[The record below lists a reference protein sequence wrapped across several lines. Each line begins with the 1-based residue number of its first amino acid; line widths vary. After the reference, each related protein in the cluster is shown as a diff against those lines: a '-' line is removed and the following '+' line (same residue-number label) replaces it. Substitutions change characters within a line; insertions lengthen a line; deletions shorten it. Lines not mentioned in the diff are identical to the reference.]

1 MKRVIL
7 HNDRDF
13 TLRRR
18 HPWVLS
24 GAICRV
30 EGGEPGPGETVA
42 VLGGD
47 GAALALGAWSG
58 ASQIRI
64 RVWTFDPAEEVDAAF
79 FGRRVQ
85 AALDARKRLDIL
97 EPGGAGRIVNSE
109 SDGLP
114 GVTVDRYADY
124 LVVQLT
130 SAGAERHR
138 NDILNALRARV
149 PCRGIYERSDSAT
162 LAAYEC
168 LPPHCGVAWGED
180 PPEFIEIREDNR
192 RFHVDVRRGH
202 KTGFYLDQR
211 ANREL
216 VGRYAQ
222 GAEVLNTFSYTGGFG
237 IAAALGGA
245 RHATHVDLSTDALAL
260 ARRNIALNSLDPGA
274 HTLEEANVFEYLR
287 ACRDRGASFDLVV
300 LDPPK
305 FAETRGTV
313 MKASRGYKD
322 IALLGIKLLR
332 PGGILATFSCSSHVD
347 APLFWKI
354 TAGAAMDSKRSLRVL
369 HHLFAAPD
377 HCVSP
382 DFPQGE
388 YLKGFL
394 CAVV

>member
-7 HNDRDF
+7 HKERDF
-13 TLRRR
+13 SLRHR

-24 GAICRV
+24 GAVNRV
-30 EGGEPGPGETVA
+30 EGGDPEAGETVA

-47 GAALALGAWSG
+47 GAPLALGAWSG

-64 RVWTFDPAEEVDAAF
+64 RAWTFDPEETVDAAF

-85 AALDARKRLDIL
+85 AALDARRRLDTL
-97 EPGGAGRIVNSE
+97 APGGAGRILNAE

-114 GVTVDRYADY
+114 GITVDRYADF

-138 NDILNALRARV
+138 NAILEALRSRV

-168 LPPHCGVAWGED
+168 LPPHCGTAWGED
-180 PPEFIEIREDNR
+180 PPPLIEIREDDR
-192 RFHVDVRRGH
+192 RYWVDVRRGH

-211 ANREL
+211 ANRDL
-216 VGRYAQ
+216 VSRYAA
-222 GAEVLNTFSYTGGFG
+222 GADALNAFSYTGGFG

-245 RHATHVDLSTDALAL
+245 RHVTHVELSTDALSL
-260 ARRNIALNSLDPGA
+260 ARRNLELNGLPADA
-274 HTLEEANVFEYLR
+274 HTFEEANVFEYLR
-287 ACRDRGASFDLVV
+287 ECRDRGASFDLVV

-305 FAETRGTV
+305 FADSRGTV

-347 APLFWKI
+347 PALFWKI
-354 TAGAAMDSKRSLRVL
+354 TAAAAVDSRRSLRVL
-369 HHLFAAPD
+369 HRLSAAPD